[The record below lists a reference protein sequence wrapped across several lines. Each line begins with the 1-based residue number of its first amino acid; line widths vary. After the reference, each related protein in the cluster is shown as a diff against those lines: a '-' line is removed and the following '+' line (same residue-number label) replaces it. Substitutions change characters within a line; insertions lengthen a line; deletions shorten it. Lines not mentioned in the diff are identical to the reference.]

1 MRFREFV
8 DWSDLEDSDNNDKHD
23 LMEDESDDYDYV
35 AVVQPLPSRLESP
48 AAEIFE
54 PSLYLS

>member
-35 AVVQPLPSRLESP
+35 AVVQSLPSRLESP
-48 AAEIFE
+48 AAEILE
-54 PSLYLS
+54 PSLCLS